1 MNKNKVYKLAIIGG
15 SVDSAVGYTHLIAS
29 QMDHRF
35 ELVSACFSR
44 KPEVNKKTVE
54 AWNLDQI
61 RLYDDWK
68 VLLLQEKTQID
79 AVAILTPTPSHYEM
93 VIDALKLGIPTICE
107 KALTSTYEEAQEI
120 CKVQSKY
127 NGFLAV
133 THNYTGYPMLR
144 ELRELVNK
152 KMLGDLTQIQIEM
165 PQEGFAKL
173 DMANHKPCPQAWR
186 LVDGDIPGVSLDLG
200 THLQHMIHYVSGENP
215 LSLIAD
221 QNTYGWF
228 KNIVDDVS
236 ILAHYPSGMKS
247 SMWYGKSAL
256 GHRNGMRI
264 RVYGAQGSAEWFQM
278 EPEILI
284 LHDVHGNR
292 TILDRAGDVQIA
304 SLLRYNRFKS
314 GHPAGF
320 IEAFANL
327 YVDIADKLDEY
338 YQKGKFDSEW
348 IYGSQQA
355 AIGLKVMQVANISN
369 AQKTWLNLSN

>member
-1 MNKNKVYKLAIIGG
+1 MNKRKAYKLAVIGG
-15 SVDSAVGYTHLIAS
+15 GVESAVGYTHLIAS

-35 ELVSACFSR
+35 QLVSACFSR
-44 KPEVNKKTVE
+44 KPEVNEKTVK
-54 AWNLDQI
+54 AWNLDKI
-61 RLYDDWK
+61 RLYDDWS
-68 VLLLQEKTQID
+68 VLLTQEKKKID
-79 AVAILTPTPSHYEM
+79 AVAILSPTPLHHEM
-93 VIDALKLGIPTICE
+93 VIEALKLGIPIICE
-107 KALTSTYEEAQEI
+107 KAMTSTYEEAQEI
-120 CKVQSKY
+120 CKVQSEY

-144 ELRELVNK
+144 ELRQLVSEK
-152 KMLGDLTQIQIEM
+152 RLGDLTQIQVEM

-173 DMANHKPCPQAWR
+173 DMANHKLCPQAWR

-215 LSLIAD
+215 SSLIAD

-264 RVYGAQGSAEWFQM
+264 RIYGKQGSAEWYQM

-284 LHDVHGNR
+284 MHNIHGNR
-292 TILDRAGDVQIA
+292 TILDRAGEVQVA
-304 SLLRYNRFKS
+304 SSLRYNRFKS

-327 YVDIADKLDEY
+327 YVDIANKLDEFHI
-338 YQKGKFDSEW
+338 KKRFDPEW
-348 IYGSQQA
+348 TYGPQQA
-355 AIGLKVMQVANISN
+355 AIGMKIFKLAKESSDRKIWMNVV
-369 AQKTWLNLSN
+369 